1 MNDTI
6 SQWNNAAVKYTEDQ
20 ENSEYVESNK
30 KIDVV
35 Q

>member
-20 ENSEYVESNK
+20 ENSEYAESNK
-30 KIDVV
+30 KL
-35 Q
+35 